1 MAEQKVSL
9 NLLGLPISLRFKRM
23 KYARIRINKDCEI
36 SVSVPRSYTAAQAK
50 DFILKHESWIRQTLE
65 RLRSKLLA
73 SDQVRILGKIYKLK
87 FSREVELGTNCGA
100 DESLGE
106 SGARD
111 CVNWANGD
119 AGDDAGGV
127 NSAHLQSSAG
137 ISGSGGDGDDV
148 SGSANNAMG
157 DMGDGACGGTG
168 SEILKFHSGERTSQS
183 SAAGENLKFDLP
195 GNAAQGLAQQS
206 EMRQGGGFIN
216 IAVQNGAADAD
227 LKFNLAR
234 EDASLEGGENL
245 KFNPNALGARGQ
257 NLNRDGAQNLAGEEF
272 FKSSRIQT
280 EALEQNGGE
289 QSCSENLKFHLG
301 GRVPQS
307 NDASKFNSASSGE
320 ILKFDPA
327 AKGEILKFKPIA
339 GDGISNFKPAVS
351 GEISNFSSV
360 VGEGIPLMSERIS
373 KSASKNV
380 PQNVAQSA
388 QAADIE
394 RDEPDFTIKNF
405 IQSSKFKDKI
415 FVSGGAIFCESE
427 GEFAAFKKAFAL
439 ELYLRY
445 IEKFSPRIGRKIARV
460 RVRTMQTRWGSCNH
474 AKGYLNFS
482 LSLIER
488 DPRFVEYV
496 VLHELAHLIH
506 ANHGADFYALIAQIM
521 PDFRERIKLGKG

>member
-23 KYARIRINKDCEI
+23 KYARIRINKECEI

-50 DFILKHESWIRQTLE
+50 DFILKHESWIRQTLA

-87 FSREVELGTNCGA
+87 FSREVALGTNYGA
-100 DESLGE
+100 SEVSNDSVR
-106 SGARD
+106 S
-111 CVNWANGD
+111 CVD
-119 AGDDAGGV
+119 
-127 NSAHLQSSAG
+127 
-137 ISGSGGDGDDV
+137 
-148 SGSANNAMG
+148 
-157 DMGDGACGGTG
+157 DGASSGMG
-168 SEILKFHSGERTSQS
+168 SEILKS
-183 SAAGENLKFDLP
+183 SYGAAGE
-195 GNAAQGLAQQS
+195 
-206 EMRQGGGFIN
+206 
-216 IAVQNGAADAD
+216 D
-227 LKFNLAR
+227 LKFNLPD
-234 EDASLEGGENL
+234 DAAQGLSQQSKIRQSSGFINTAAQNGAVDADLEFNLAQESLSLESSKNF

-257 NLNRDGAQNLAGEEF
+257 NLNRGGAQNLAGDGF
-272 FKSSRIQT
+272 FKSSHIQT

-289 QSCSENLKFHLG
+289 QSCGENF
-301 GRVPQS
+301 
-307 NDASKFNSASSGE
+307 
-320 ILKFDPA
+320 KFDPA
-327 AKGEILKFKPIA
+327 AGDEISKFKPVAGEEILK
-339 GDGISNFKPAVS
+339 FKPAVS
-351 GEISNFSSV
+351 GEISNFSFDT
-360 VGEGIPLMSERIS
+360 GEEIPLMSEKIS
-373 KSASKNV
+373 KSASENV

-388 QAADIE
+388 QAAE

-415 FVSGGAIFCESE
+415 FVSEGAIFCESE

-460 RVRTMQTRWGSCNH
+460 RVRKMHTRWGSCNH

-488 DPRFVEYV
+488 DSRFVEYV

-521 PDFRERIKLGKG
+521 PDFRARIKLGKG

>member
-50 DFILKHESWIRQTLE
+50 DFILKHESWILQTLE
-65 RLRSKLLA
+65 RLQSKLLA

-87 FSREVELGTNCGA
+87 FSRKVGLGPNCGA
-100 DESLGE
+100 SKNLDDG
-106 SGARD
+106 GTQG

-119 AGDDAGGV
+119 ASSGAGGV

-137 ISGSGGDGDDV
+137 ISDGGDV
-148 SGSANNAMG
+148 SGSANNSMG
-157 DMGDGACGGTG
+157 GMNDGAGGSTG

-183 SAAGENLKFDLP
+183 NAASEDLKFDLP
-195 GNAAQGLAQQS
+195 DDAAQGLAQQS
-206 EMRQGGGFIN
+206 EMRQSGEFTDTAAQNVREQSYGGI
-216 IAVQNGAADAD
+216 
-227 LKFNLAR
+227 LKFHSGECAPQSD
-234 EDASLEGGENL
+234 DAGKFNSAASSEIL
-245 KFNPNALGARGQ
+245 KFNPAARG
-257 NLNRDGAQNLAGEEF
+257 G
-272 FKSSRIQT
+272 
-280 EALEQNGGE
+280 
-289 QSCSENLKFHLG
+289 
-301 GRVPQS
+301 
-307 NDASKFNSASSGE
+307 
-320 ILKFDPA
+320 
-327 AKGEILKFKPIA
+327 ILKFKPIA
-339 GDGISNFKPAVS
+339 GEGISKFKPAES
-351 GEISNFSSV
+351 NEISNFSSV
-360 VGEGIPLMSERIS
+360 ASEEIPLMSEEIL
-373 KSASKNV
+373 KSASENA

-388 QAADIE
+388 QAEE

-415 FVSGGAIFCESE
+415 FMSRGVIFCESE

-460 RVRTMQTRWGSCNH
+460 RVRKMQTRWGSCNH

-488 DPRFVEYV
+488 DRRFIEYV
-496 VLHELAHLIH
+496 VLHELAHLVH
-506 ANHGADFYALIAQIM
+506 ANHGTDFYALIAQIM
-521 PDFRERIKLGKG
+521 PDFRARIKLGKG

>member
-23 KYARIRINKDCEI
+23 KYARIRISKDCEI

-50 DFILKHESWIRQTLE
+50 DFILKHESWIHQTLE

-87 FSREVELGTNCGA
+87 FSREVGLGTNCGA
-100 DESLGE
+100 NESLGDSSVRGCVDDGAS
-106 SGARD
+106 SGT
-111 CVNWANGD
+111 
-119 AGDDAGGV
+119 GGI
-127 NSAHLQSSAG
+127 NSAHLQSG
-137 ISGSGGDGDDV
+137 TNISSSGVDV
-148 SGSANNAMG
+148 SGSANNATG

-168 SEILKFHSGERTSQS
+168 SEILKFHSGECASQNGTAS
-183 SAAGENLKFDLP
+183 DNLQFDLP
-195 GNAAQGLAQQS
+195 GDAAQGLAQQS
-206 EMRQGGGFIN
+206 EMRQSGGFIN
-216 IAVQNGAADAD
+216 TAAQNGAANAD
-227 LKFNLAR
+227 LEFNLAR
-234 EDASLEGGENL
+234 EDASLEGGE
-245 KFNPNALGARGQ
+245 
-257 NLNRDGAQNLAGEEF
+257 
-272 FKSSRIQT
+272 
-280 EALEQNGGE
+280 
-289 QSCSENLKFHLG
+289 
-301 GRVPQS
+301 
-307 NDASKFNSASSGE
+307 

-327 AKGEILKFKPIA
+327 TR
-339 GDGISNFKPAVS
+339 DGILNFKPVAN
-351 GEISNFSSV
+351 G
-360 VGEGIPLMSERIS
+360 GIS
-373 KSASKNV
+373 KFSFGVSKKISKAASENTL
-380 PQNVAQSA
+380 QNLAQSA
-388 QAADIE
+388 QTAE

-460 RVRTMQTRWGSCNH
+460 RVRKMQTRWGSCNH

-521 PDFRERIKLGKG
+521 PDFRARIKLGKG

>member
-23 KYARIRINKDCEI
+23 KYARIRINKGCEI

-50 DFILKHESWIRQTLE
+50 DFILKHESWIRRTLT

-100 DESLGE
+100 NKNLDNGGTQGYVG
-106 SGARD
+106 SGVSHAR
-111 CVNWANGD
+111 
-119 AGDDAGGV
+119 GGV
-127 NSAHLQSSAG
+127 NSAHLQSGAG
-137 ISGSGGDGDDV
+137 ISDGGDV
-148 SGSANNAMG
+148 SGSANNSMG
-157 DMGDGACGGTG
+157 GMNDGAGGGTA

-183 SAAGENLKFDLP
+183 GAAGEDLKFNLP
-195 GNAAQGLAQQS
+195 DNAAQGLAQQS
-206 EMRQGGGFIN
+206 EMRQSSGFIN
-216 IAVQNGAADAD
+216 TAAQNGAADAD
-227 LKFNLAR
+227 LEFNLAR
-234 EDASLEGGENL
+234 ENASPEGGENF

-289 QSCSENLKFHLG
+289 QSRSENLKFHLG

-307 NDASKFNSASSGE
+307 SDAGKFNSASSGE
-320 ILKFDPA
+320 ILKFNPVARDGILKFKPA
-327 AKGEILKFKPIA
+327 ENGEILKFR
-339 GDGISNFKPAVS
+339 PAAS

-360 VGEGIPLMSERIS
+360 ANEEIPLMSEKIS
-373 KSASKNV
+373 KSASENV

-388 QAADIE
+388 QAEE

-460 RVRTMQTRWGSCNH
+460 RVRKMQTRWGSCNH
-474 AKGYLNFS
+474 IKGYLNFS

-488 DPRFVEYV
+488 DRRFVEYV

-521 PDFRERIKLGKG
+521 PDFRARIKLDKG

>member
-111 CVNWANGD
+111 CVGS
-119 AGDDAGGV
+119 GVSHVSGGV
-127 NSAHLQSSAG
+127 NSAHLQSGAG
-137 ISGSGGDGDDV
+137 ISDGGDV
-148 SGSANNAMG
+148 SGSANNGTGGMNY
-157 DMGDGACGGTG
+157 GAGGGTA
-168 SEILKFHSGERTSQS
+168 SEILKFHSGGHTS
-183 SAAGENLKFDLP
+183 
-195 GNAAQGLAQQS
+195 
-206 EMRQGGGFIN
+206 
-216 IAVQNGAADAD
+216 QNGAAGED
-227 LKFNLAR
+227 LKFNLAQ
-234 EDASLEGGENL
+234 ESLSLESSKNF

-257 NLNRDGAQNLAGEEF
+257 NLNRDGAQNLTGEEF
-272 FKSSRIQT
+272 FKSSCIRT
-280 EALEQNGGE
+280 DALEQNGGE
-289 QSCSENLKFHLG
+289 QSCGENLKFHSDG
-301 GRVPQS
+301 CVSQS
-307 NDASKFNSASSGE
+307 SNVGKFNSASSGE

-327 AKGEILKFKPIA
+327 AGDEISKFKPVAGEEILK
-339 GDGISNFKPAVS
+339 FKPAVS
-351 GEISNFSSV
+351 GEISNFSFDT
-360 VGEGIPLMSERIS
+360 GEEIPLMSEKIS
-373 KSASKNV
+373 KSASENV

-388 QAADIE
+388 QAAE

-415 FVSGGAIFCESE
+415 FVSEGAIFCESE

-460 RVRTMQTRWGSCNH
+460 RVRKMHTRWGSCNH

-488 DPRFVEYV
+488 DSRFVEYV

-521 PDFRERIKLGKG
+521 PDFRARIKLGKG

>member
-9 NLLGLPISLRFKRM
+9 NLLGLPIRLHFKRM
-23 KYARIRINKDCEI
+23 KYARIRINKECEI
-36 SVSVPRSYTAAQAK
+36 SVSVPRSYTTAQAEN
-50 DFILKHESWIRQTLE
+50 FILKHESWIRQTLA

-100 DESLGE
+100 NEVLCNDS
-106 SGARD
+106 ARSRAD
-111 CVNWANGD
+111 DD
-119 AGDDAGGV
+119 ASDGAGGV
-127 NSAHLQSSAG
+127 NSAHLQSGAG
-137 ISGSGGDGDDV
+137 IGGSGDV
-148 SGSANNAMG
+148 SGSANNSMG
-157 DMGDGACGGTG
+157 GMNDGAGGSTG

-183 SAAGENLKFDLP
+183 NAASEDLKFDLP
-195 GNAAQGLAQQS
+195 DDAAQGLAQQS
-206 EMRQGGGFIN
+206 EMRQ
-216 IAVQNGAADAD
+216 
-227 LKFNLAR
+227 
-234 EDASLEGGENL
+234 SGE
-245 KFNPNALGARGQ
+245 FTDTA
-257 NLNRDGAQNLAGEEF
+257 AQNV
-272 FKSSRIQT
+272 R
-280 EALEQNGGE
+280 E
-289 QSCSENLKFHLG
+289 QSYGGILKFHSG
-301 GRVPQS
+301 ECAPQS
-307 NDASKFNSASSGE
+307 DDAGKFNSAASGE
-320 ILKFDPA
+320 ILKFNPA
-327 AKGEILKFKPIA
+327 ARGGILKFNPAARGGILKFKPIA
-339 GDGISNFKPAVS
+339 GEGISKFKPAES
-351 GEISNFSSV
+351 NEISNFSSV
-360 VGEGIPLMSERIS
+360 ASEEIPLMSEEIL
-373 KSASKNV
+373 KSASENA

-388 QAADIE
+388 QAEE

-415 FVSGGAIFCESE
+415 FMSRGVIFCESE

-460 RVRTMQTRWGSCNH
+460 RVRKMQTRWGSCNH

-521 PDFRERIKLGKG
+521 PDFRARIKLGKG

>member
-9 NLLGLPISLRFKRM
+9 NLLGLSISLRFKRM
-23 KYARIRINKDCEI
+23 KYARIRINKECEI
-36 SVSVPRSYTAAQAK
+36 SVSVPRSYTAAQAES
-50 DFILKHESWIRQTLE
+50 FILKHESWIRQTLE
-65 RLRSKLLA
+65 RLQSKLLA

-87 FSREVELGTNCGA
+87 FSREVELSTNCGA
-100 DESLGE
+100 SKNLDNGD
-106 SGARD
+106 ARG
-111 CVNWANGD
+111 CMNWANGD
-119 AGDDAGGV
+119 TSSGAGGI
-127 NSAHLQSSAG
+127 NLAHLQSGAG
-137 ISGSGGDGDDV
+137 MGGSGVDV
-148 SGSANNAMG
+148 SGSANNTMG
-157 DMGDGACGGTG
+157 SMNDDADGGMG

-183 SAAGENLKFDLP
+183 DTAGEDLKFDLP
-195 GNAAQGLAQQS
+195 DDAVQGLAQQS
-206 EMRQGGGFIN
+206 KMRQSGGFIDT
-216 IAVQNGAADAD
+216 AVQNGATDAD
-227 LKFNLAR
+227 LEFNLAR

-257 NLNRDGAQNLAGEEF
+257 NLNRGGAQNLAGEEF

-289 QSCSENLKFHLG
+289 QSFGENLKF
-301 GRVPQS
+301 
-307 NDASKFNSASSGE
+307 N
-320 ILKFDPA
+320 PA
-327 AKGEILKFKPIA
+327 TRGKILKFKP
-339 GDGISNFKPAVS
+339 AV
-351 GEISNFSSV
+351 N
-360 VGEGIPLMSERIS
+360 ERTS
-373 KSASKNV
+373 KSASENV

-388 QAADIE
+388 QAAE

-415 FVSGGAIFCESE
+415 FMSRDVIFCESE

-439 ELYLRY
+439 EIYLRY
-445 IEKFSPRIGRKIARV
+445 IAKLSPRIGRKIARV
-460 RVRTMQTRWGSCNH
+460 RVRKMQTRWGSCNH

-521 PDFRERIKLGKG
+521 PDFRARIKLGKG

>member
-50 DFILKHESWIRQTLE
+50 DFILKHESWIRQTLA

-73 SDQVRILGKIYKLK
+73 SDRVRILGKIYKLK

-100 DESLGE
+100 SKNLD
-106 SGARD
+106 
-111 CVNWANGD
+111 NGD
-119 AGDDAGGV
+119 AQGGVDDNASNDAGGV
-127 NSAHLQSSAG
+127 NSAHLQSGAG
-137 ISGSGGDGDDV
+137 ISSSGGDGGNV
-148 SGSANNAMG
+148 RGSANNAAG
-157 DMGDGACGGTG
+157 GMGDGACAATG
-168 SEILKFHSGERTSQS
+168 SEILKFYSGERTSQS
-183 SAAGENLKFDLP
+183 GAAGEDLKFNLP
-195 GNAAQGLAQQS
+195 GDAAQGLAQQS
-206 EMRQGGGFIN
+206 EMRQSGGFIN
-216 IAVQNGAADAD
+216 TTAQNVFEQSCGENLKFHSGGRTSQSGTAGED
-227 LKFNLAR
+227 LKFNLAQ
-234 EDASLEGGENL
+234 EGLSLESGENL
-245 KFNPNALGARGQ
+245 KFHSNALGARGQ
-257 NLNRDGAQNLAGEEF
+257 NLNRGGAQNLTGEEF

-280 EALEQNGGE
+280 EALEQNGDGPVDTAAQNVFE
-289 QSCSENLKFHLG
+289 QSRNEILKFHLG

-307 NDASKFNSASSGE
+307 NDASKFNSTSS
-320 ILKFDPA
+320 
-327 AKGEILKFKPIA
+327 GEILKFKPIA
-339 GDGISNFKPAVS
+339 G
-351 GEISNFSSV
+351 
-360 VGEGIPLMSERIS
+360 EGIS
-373 KSASKNV
+373 KSASENA

-388 QAADIE
+388 QAAE

-415 FVSGGAIFCESE
+415 FVSESAIFCESE

-445 IEKFSPRIGRKIARV
+445 IAKFSPRIGRKIARV
-460 RVRTMQTRWGSCNH
+460 RVRKMQTRWGSCNH

-521 PDFRERIKLGKG
+521 PDFRARIKLGKG